1 MTDNDGATDTF
12 TKEVTVER
20 PNRKPDVKYTVED
33 KVYLTVTLK
42 NRSSDPDGDTLSC
55 VWDFG
60 DGSTSTEKDPVHT
73 FSEAGEYT
81 VVLTCQDPDG
91 ASDSY
96 EKTITVEKEPD
107 PNKAPEAT
115 FSFTTDGLTA
125 SFDAS
130 GSTDSDGDIT
140 SYSWE
145 FGDGT
150 TGSGITPNHPYD
162 EEGTYS
168 VTLTLTDD
176 DGATDTSTQ
185 EVTVEVLLSDE
196 YKHKITFGGN
206 RDVWVSDHQNRPI
219 DDLLT
224 YGEVRPIRTD
234 KDPYG
239 GVKIKIKFRL
249 DSDQVDTENF
259 FLEIYYKSDK
269 SDAFRTPIFL
279 DKPGVDGW
287 TTATVTVDASNFA
300 GHAKDIAGVKV
311 VHGDE
316 IDDSKPAGPDDVYFS
331 TEDTNG
337 TLWFCWRIQI
347 TGQQNA
353 KMANTI
359 NYEFITVVT
368 HK

>member
-1 MTDNDGATDTF
+1 
-12 TKEVTVER
+12 
-20 PNRKPDVKYTVED
+20 
-33 KVYLTVTLK
+33 
-42 NRSSDPDGDTLSC
+42 
-55 VWDFG
+55 
-60 DGSTSTEKDPVHT
+60 
-73 FSEAGEYT
+73 
-81 VVLTCQDPDG
+81 
-91 ASDSY
+91 
-96 EKTITVEKEPD
+96 
-107 PNKAPEAT
+107 
-115 FSFTTDGLTA
+115 
-125 SFDAS
+125 
-130 GSTDSDGDIT
+130 
-140 SYSWE
+140 
-145 FGDGT
+145 
-150 TGSGITPNHPYD
+150 
-162 EEGTYS
+162 
-168 VTLTLTDD
+168 
-176 DGATDTSTQ
+176 
-185 EVTVEVLLSDE
+185 
-196 YKHKITFGGN
+196 
-206 RDVWVSDHQNRPI
+206 
-219 DDLLT
+219 
-224 YGEVRPIRTD
+224 VRPIRTD